1 MQNIDALT
9 SLNTI
14 PFKHKEVK
22 PGDTIEMIA
31 DGGMFKKGD
40 RYKVGEVDEQKRFFY
55 YCGTLALSMQDP
67 RYIIVCKNLEQAM

>member
-1 MQNIDALT
+1 MSQIDQFTLLH
-9 SLNTI
+9 SVG
-14 PFKHKEVK
+14 FQHKEVK